1 MSFHEK
7 FFWYRRREAEAHV
20 SLGAG
25 LVCSGEPALV
35 VPLTSLVSLTLSS
48 RSALEL
54 ELRLVNEIGHLV
66 TLVFTFSSR
75 EDLTS
80 WSVPLGRLLAPA
92 IFVAM
97 PKDIFPI
104 ITAFLDVSAW
114 KALRS
119 VSSGMRVVADKE
131 LPRMER
137 LIAGAAWVK
146 SLFGFC
152 SFRFISFQ
160 LAPTNFWTE
169 RSTVRIVADE
179 GEKKNLPDANMIMK
193 HPLFPSLTCFSSWCV
208 GTTARCYRT
217 NDAEVPL
224 RNQGGGGGEEIRMSA
239 FICCSFFSELCGRI
253 CRCSGS
259 AQQVFGPIFGSVVF
273 SLRLSANRAQM
284 RDLAQVMRDVLFV
297 CILSSFCFF

>member
-1 MSFHEK
+1 VSFHEK

-20 SLGAG
+20 SRGAG

-80 WSVPLGRLLAPA
+80 WSVPLGRVLAPA

-146 SLFGFC
+146 SLFGF
-152 SFRFISFQ
+152 
-160 LAPTNFWTE
+160 
-169 RSTVRIVADE
+169 
-179 GEKKNLPDANMIMK
+179 
-193 HPLFPSLTCFSSWCV
+193 
-208 GTTARCYRT
+208 
-217 NDAEVPL
+217 
-224 RNQGGGGGEEIRMSA
+224 
-239 FICCSFFSELCGRI
+239 
-253 CRCSGS
+253 
-259 AQQVFGPIFGSVVF
+259 FGSVRFKFRF
-273 SLRLSANRAQM
+273 SWLRATFGQSAA
-284 RDLAQVMRDVLFV
+284 LFESLQTKERREI
-297 CILSSFCFF
+297 CLTRTSS